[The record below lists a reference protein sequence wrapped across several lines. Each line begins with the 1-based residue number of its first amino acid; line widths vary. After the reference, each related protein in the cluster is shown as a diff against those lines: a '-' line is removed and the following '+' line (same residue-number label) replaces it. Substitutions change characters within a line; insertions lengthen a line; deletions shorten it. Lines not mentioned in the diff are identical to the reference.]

1 MSFYTSLTGLNGA
14 QADIST
20 ISNNVA
26 NVGTT
31 GFKRSRAEFGDIF
44 ATSPLQNA
52 SSAVGSG
59 TILKSIKQ
67 QFTQGNIQSS
77 LNALDLAIS
86 GQGFFAM
93 KPSLTSS
100 QTVYTRNGSFSVNN
114 DRYVVDDKGQYLQVF
129 PVNDDGSVTSTGA
142 ASATNLQ
149 LPVKSGLP
157 NATTL
162 IQLGLNLPA
171 DAAIIPQDPK
181 YTASNPYVFNHNDP
195 TTFNKSTSITIYDS
209 LGNPTIST
217 IYYVKTSNS
226 TDTDPTNKW
235 MTHVF
240 VGDKELNPS
249 LITAKDAQS
258 ATLYVNKF
266 GQTTTDPTQFDPSF
280 VANQPSPLYY
290 QDDQVKKV
298 SSTPAKVVG
307 EIQNTKGFDF
317 GDTDANKVTIV
328 TDPASYSSTHEA
340 NAAVNTSTY
349 WGKDMFTVSVDG
361 STPQSISIGA
371 GSYTGDELAAEMT
384 RAVNAKFS
392 DAKSFRI
399 SDTYRDASGAVNPG
413 NDVFNINLSSTT
425 AEGTSIA
432 LSPPLEIDLLGTAGA
447 TGTPAAVTTTGVK
460 SQQLNYQDLTRDDL
474 ISLAQAKVN
483 EQLNARHNDFGKPA
497 NWVDT
502 NNPPIV
508 VGFDVSSRSLTFKVD
523 PAQLGSDAQLPE
535 NRYQN
540 IQVYNPTNALNDL
553 GIPTQTSSSPAPI
566 GTNSEWMG
574 QAVLPSGPPIT
585 AANDQ
590 RTGITVSY
598 NKDTRQF
605 EFSSGTTGESSK
617 ITVGRTTLAQTTD
630 DALTQINSYDLSHLD
645 MTKAQSVTLESDGR
659 SFTYSY
665 DPATAGSA
673 VLPTGA
679 TGVEGFISNLKQAL
693 PVSFSSTVE
702 NKVGSSGQS
711 EVQTITPWGNLL
723 SGDQFTVNL
732 QLTPTSTST
741 NTIASTPVSQITL
754 PAFDKNAVPAPTP
767 AFRLQKLA
775 DAIQSAIDSQNGVV
789 GSADSSKPVLVQ
801 VSGSSLTFTYQPGFV
816 AHQVSIIQN
825 VRGTDNSNQTP
836 IPLTDRTVIAT
847 PTTVFK
853 AGSSKTP
860 EVQIATLEPEINTN
874 TLQINAG
881 DIYTVSVP
889 KSDGTVV
896 TEDIT
901 VGAIAVG
908 SNGLA
913 ELAAAIQ
920 AEAGGLGTGDLKKTA
935 ASVTADAATN
945 TLSFTFANNAAV
957 VGKFS
962 IKQAKTTP
970 QGGATPVTV
979 RPDSIG
985 PLSIASD
992 GSGHLLVEGSPTGE
1006 PFRLN
1011 LQMNGQVL
1019 PAEPQG
1025 ASLTQPGRQIGQSM
1039 AASATSPLMYQGNND
1054 LLGIGVSKTESIV
1067 SGTGLSSTAA
1077 VAYGGTAITPMNQ
1090 TFVLNEGL
1098 GENKMTFTIDG
1109 ITGSITLPIRAYTGD
1124 TLASAIQQRIN
1135 QIQDPVTG
1143 RVVSGATVSFDP
1155 TNNRL
1160 KFTSGTTGS
1169 SSQFNVVGPANFG
1182 LNAVTQNPGTVPQ
1195 ITPLTQAVD
1204 ENKNPLYV
1212 DANGNITT
1220 VKPSTKSQTWAPLY
1234 LTPGEL
1240 KFDTSGKLS
1249 SPTQGVVY
1257 SPFNPGNGANPLNV
1271 TIDYG
1276 KYSTQY
1282 TQPFSVLSLQQDGY
1296 TSGQLD
1302 GLNIDANGTVRANY
1316 TNGQTKALGKIILA
1330 NFANPNGLK
1339 QVGNSNYVANSV
1351 SGDAVLGQAGADGFG
1366 SIQSGALERSN
1377 VDITEELVDLITAQR
1392 NFQANSKAIETE
1404 TTLTQT
1410 IIQIRG

>member
-20 ISNNVA
+20 ISNNIA

-171 DAAIIPQDPK
+171 DASIIPQDPK

-217 IYYVKTSNS
+217 IYYLKTSNS

-290 QDDQVKKV
+290 QDDQIKKV

-307 EIQNTKGFDF
+307 EIQSAKGFDF
-317 GDTDANKVTIV
+317 GDTDANKVTII
-328 TDPASYSSTHEA
+328 TEPSAYSTTHEA
-340 NAAVNTSTY
+340 NAAINTSTY

-361 STPQSISIGA
+361 STPQSISINA

-392 DAKSFRI
+392 DAKYFRI
-399 SDTYRDASGAVNPG
+399 SDTYRDASNTVIAG
-413 NDVFNINLSSTT
+413 NDVFNINLSSTSP
-425 AEGTSIA
+425 EGTTIA
-432 LSPPLEIDLLGTAGA
+432 LNPPLEIDLLGTAGA
-447 TGTPAAVTTTGVK
+447 AGTPASDTSETTSGVK
-460 SQQLNYQDLTRDDL
+460 TQQLNYQDLTRSDL
-474 ISLAQAKVN
+474 ISLAQTKVN
-483 EQLNARHNDFGKPA
+483 EQLNNRHNDFGKSP
-497 NWVDT
+497 NWIDT
-502 NNPPIV
+502 SNPPIV

-523 PAQLGSDAQLPE
+523 PAQLGTDAQLPE
-535 NRYQN
+535 NRYQS
-540 IQVYNPTNALNDL
+540 IQVYNPTNLVNDL
-553 GIPTQTSSSPAPI
+553 GIPTQTTSTSTPI
-566 GTNSEWMG
+566 GTNSQWSE

-590 RTGITVSY
+590 RTGIIINY

-605 EFSSGTTGESSK
+605 EFSSGTTGENSK
-617 ITVGRTTLAQTTD
+617 IIVGRTTLAQTVD
-630 DALTQINSYDLSHLD
+630 DTMTQINSYDLSHMN
-645 MTKAQSVTLESDGR
+645 MTDKQSITLESDGR
-659 SFTYSY
+659 TFTYSY
-665 DPATAGSA
+665 DPNGLSNSQLTS
-673 VLPTGA
+673 P
-679 TGVEGFISNLKQAL
+679 ESFISNLKQSL
-693 PVSFSSTVE
+693 PVSFSPITESRI
-702 NKVGSSGQS
+702 GSSGQS
-711 EVQTITPWGNLL
+711 EIQSITPWGNLL
-723 SGDQFTVNL
+723 SGDQFTLNM
-732 QLTPTSTST
+732 QLSPSSAST
-741 NTIASTPVSQITL
+741 NTGPSVNISPITL
-754 PAFDKNAVPAPTP
+754 PIFTRADSPSI
-767 AFRLQKLA
+767 RLQKLA
-775 DAIQSAIDSQNGVV
+775 DALQAAIDTQNNV
-789 GSADSSKPVLVQ
+789 SPNDPKPVT
-801 VSGSSLTFTYQPGFV
+801 VSVYGSSLTFTYQPGFV
-816 AHQVSIIQN
+816 SHQIAISQIT
-825 VRGTDNSNQTP
+825 RGIDNSNQSP
-836 IPLTDRTVIAT
+836 IRLTDRTVIST
-847 PTTVFK
+847 STQVDK
-853 AGSSKTP
+853 AGNSKTQ
-860 EVQIATLEPEINTN
+860 EVQTLSLQPTITTN
-874 TLQINAG
+874 TLQIQAG
-881 DIYTVSVP
+881 DVYRITVP
-889 KSDGTVV
+889 KTDGTVA
-896 TEDIT
+896 TEDLT
-901 VGAIAVG
+901 VGAIPPG

-913 ELAAAIQ
+913 ELALAIQ
-920 AEAGGLGTGDLKKTA
+920 TAAGTSGTGDLKKLA
-935 ASVTADAATN
+935 DMVTADTMMN
-945 TLSFTFANNAAV
+945 SVTFTYANNAAI
-957 VGKFS
+957 VGKFA
-962 IKQAKTTP
+962 IQQIKTTP
-970 QGGATPVTV
+970 ANSTAIATV
-979 RPDSIG
+979 RSDSMG
-985 PLSIASD
+985 PISISSD
-992 GSGHLLVEGSPTGE
+992 SNGHLLVEGSPSGE

-1011 LQMNGQVL
+1011 LQINSQVQ

-1039 AASATSPLMYQGNND
+1039 ATSATSPLMFQGNND
-1054 LLGIGVSKTESIV
+1054 LLGIGVSKTETIL
-1067 SGTGLSSTAA
+1067 SGTGLSSSAA
-1077 VAYGGTAITPMNQ
+1077 VAFGGTAITPMNQ

-1135 QIQDPVTG
+1135 QIQDPVSG

-1182 LNAVTQNPGTVPQ
+1182 LNMVTQNPGNVPL

-1204 ENKNPLYV
+1204 QNKNPLYV

-1220 VKPSTKSQTWAPLY
+1220 VKPSTKTQTWAPLY

-1240 KFDTSGKLS
+1240 KFDTSGKLAS
-1249 SPTQGVVY
+1249 STQGVVY
-1257 SPFNPGNGANPLNV
+1257 SPFNPGNGANPLNL

-1351 SGDAVLGQAGADGFG
+1351 SGEAVLGQAGADGFG

-1377 VDITEELVDLITAQR
+1377 VDITEELVTLITAQR

>member
-328 TDPASYSSTHEA
+328 SDPSLYSSTHEA

-361 STPQSISIGA
+361 STPQSISINA

-392 DAKSFRI
+392 DAKYFRI

-447 TGTPAAVTTTGVK
+447 TGTPAASTTTGVK
-460 SQQLNYQDLTRDDL
+460 SQQLNYQDLTRDEL
-474 ISLAQAKVN
+474 ISLAQEKVN
-483 EQLNARHNDFGKPA
+483 QQLNSRHNDFGKPS

-502 NNPPIV
+502 NSPPIV
-508 VGFDVSSRSLTFKVD
+508 VGFDVASRSLTFKVD

-540 IQVYNPTNALNDL
+540 IQVYNPTNTLNDL
-553 GIPTQTSSSPAPI
+553 GLPTQTTSTPTAI

-590 RTGITVSY
+590 RTGITVNY

-617 ITVGRTTLAQTTD
+617 ITVGRTTLAQTAD
-630 DALTQINSYDLSHLD
+630 DTMTQINSYDLSHMD
-645 MTKAQSVTLESDGR
+645 TTKPQSITLESDGR

-665 DPATAGSA
+665 DPAATNNSTLTGSEA
-673 VLPTGA
+673 V
-679 TGVEGFISNLKQAL
+679 ISNLKQAL

-702 NKVGSSGQS
+702 NRVGSSGQS

-723 SGDQFTVNL
+723 SGDQFIVNL
-732 QLTPTSTST
+732 QLTPSTTST
-741 NTIASTPVSQITL
+741 NTGPSVPVGSGGAYGTPITL
-754 PAFDKNAVPAPTP
+754 PAFARSDSPAT
-767 AFRLQKLA
+767 RLQKLA
-775 DAIQSAIDSQNGVV
+775 DMIQAKIDAQNV
-789 GSADSSKPVLVQ
+789 GITPAPVTVT

-816 AHQVSIIQN
+816 SHQISISQIT
-825 VRGTDNSNQTP
+825 RGTDSAGQST
-836 IPLTDRTVIAT
+836 IPLTDRTVVAT
-847 PTTVFK
+847 PTTVTK
-853 AGSSKTP
+853 AGNSKTQ
-860 EVQIATLEPEINTN
+860 EIQTAGLEPEISTN
-874 TLQINAG
+874 TLQIKAG
-881 DIYTVSVP
+881 DVYTVSVP

-896 TEDIT
+896 TENIT
-901 VGAIAVG
+901 VGAITAG
-908 SNGLA
+908 SNGLN

-920 AEAGGLGTGDLKKTA
+920 AKAGSSGTGNLKKTA
-935 ASVTADAATN
+935 DSVTADLTTN
-945 TLSFTFANNAAV
+945 SLVFTYANNAAV
-957 VGKFS
+957 VGKFA

-970 QGGATPVTV
+970 TGGSLSTV
-979 RPDSIG
+979 RPDTIG
-985 PLSIASD
+985 SLSISSD
-992 GSGHLLVEGSPTGE
+992 SNGHLLIEGSPTGE

-1011 LQMNGQVL
+1011 LQTNGQVL

-1054 LLGIGVSKTESIV
+1054 LLGIGVSKTETIL
-1067 SGTGLSSTAA
+1067 SGTGLASTAA
-1077 VAYGGTAITPMNQ
+1077 VAFGGTAITPMNQ

-1109 ITGSITLPIRAYTGD
+1109 ITGSIALPIRAYTGD

-1135 QIQDPVTG
+1135 QIQDPATG
-1143 RVVSGATVSFDP
+1143 RVVSGATVAFDP

-1160 KFTSGTTGS
+1160 KFTSGTTGA

-1182 LNAVTQNPGTVPQ
+1182 LNAVTQNPGRVPQ

-1220 VKPSTKSQTWAPLY
+1220 VKPSIKSQSWAPLY

-1257 SPFNPGNGANPLNV
+1257 SPFNPGNGANPLNL

>member
-483 EQLNARHNDFGKPA
+483 EQLNVRHNDFGKPA

-617 ITVGRTTLAQTTD
+617 ITVGRTTLAQTAD
-630 DALTQINSYDLSHLD
+630 DTMTQINSYDLSHMD
-645 MTKAQSVTLESDGR
+645 MSKPQTVTLESDGR

-665 DPATAGSA
+665 DPAANNNTQLASPEA
-673 VLPTGA
+673 
-679 TGVEGFISNLKQAL
+679 FISKLKQSM
-693 PVSFSSTVE
+693 PVSFSPTAE

-732 QLTPTSTST
+732 QLAPSTTST
-741 NTIASTPVSQITL
+741 NTGPSVPVGPITL
-754 PAFDKNAVPAPTP
+754 PTFARSDSSAT
-767 AFRLQKLA
+767 RLQKLA
-775 DAIQSAIDSQNGVV
+775 DTLQTAIDTQNSGISPSPVV
-789 GSADSSKPVLVQ
+789 VA

-816 AHQVSIIQN
+816 SHQISIAQN
-825 VRGTDNSNQTP
+825 TRGVDDLSQSP

-847 PTTVFK
+847 PTTVTK
-853 AGSSKTP
+853 AGNSKTQ
-860 EVQIATLEPEINTN
+860 EVQTAGLQPEINTN
-874 TLQINAG
+874 TLQIQAG
-881 DIYTVSVP
+881 DVYTVSVP

-901 VGAIAVG
+901 VGAIAAG

-920 AEAGGLGTGDLKKTA
+920 TEAGGTGTGNLKKTA
-935 ASVTADAATN
+935 DTVVADLTTN
-945 TLSFTFANNAAV
+945 SLVFTYANNAAV

-962 IKQAKTTP
+962 IKQTKTTP
-970 QGGATPVTV
+970 PNSATISTV
-979 RPDSIG
+979 RPDTIG
-985 PLSIASD
+985 ALSISSD
-992 GSGHLLVEGSPTGE
+992 SNGHLLVEGSPSGE

-1011 LQMNGQVL
+1011 LQTNGQVQ

-1054 LLGIGVSKTESIV
+1054 LLGIGASKTESIV

-1220 VKPSTKSQTWAPLY
+1220 VKPSTKSQSWAPLY

>member
-142 ASATNLQ
+142 SSATNLQ

-157 NATTL
+157 NATTK

-226 TDTDPTNKW
+226 TDTDPSNKW
-235 MTHVF
+235 DTHVF
-240 VGDKELNPS
+240 VGDKELNPA

-258 ATLYVNKF
+258 STLYVNKF

-298 SSTPAKVVG
+298 SSTPAMVVG
-307 EIQNTKGFDF
+307 AIQKGGFDF
-317 GDTDANKVTIV
+317 GDTDANKVNIV
-328 TDPASYSSTHEA
+328 TDPAQYGTTHEA
-340 NAAVNTSTY
+340 DSQLNTSTY
-349 WGKDMFTVSVDG
+349 WGTDMFTISVDG
-361 STPQSISIGA
+361 STPKSISINA
-371 GSYTGDELAAEMT
+371 GSYTGDQLAAEMT
-384 RAVNAKFS
+384 RAVNSKFS
-392 DAKSFRI
+392 DSNYFRI
-399 SDTYRDASGAVNPG
+399 NDTYRDIGGGVVAG
-413 NDVFNINLSSTT
+413 NDVFNINLTSTT
-425 AEGTSIA
+425 TNGTSVS
-432 LSPPLEIDLLGTAGA
+432 LTPPLEIDLLGTAGS
-447 TGTPAAVTTTGVK
+447 TGTPQVGSK
-460 SQQLNYQDLTRDDL
+460 SQQLTYQNLTREDL
-474 ISLAQAKVN
+474 INLAQAKVN
-483 EQLNARHNDFGKPA
+483 EQLNARHNEFGKTTG
-497 NWVDT
+497 WVDT
-502 NNPPIV
+502 NNPPIK
-508 VGFDVSSRSLTFKVD
+508 VGFDVSSRSLTFTVD
-523 PAQLGSDAQLPE
+523 PSQLGPDATLPQ
-535 NRYQN
+535 NRYQTV
-540 IQVYNPTNALNDL
+540 QVYNPTSTPNDL
-553 GIPTQTSSSPAPI
+553 GLPPQTSSSVAPI
-566 GTNSEWMG
+566 GTNSQWMG
-574 QAVLPSGPPIT
+574 EAVLPSGPPIT
-585 AANDQ
+585 ATVDQ
-590 RTGITVSY
+590 RTGITITY

-605 EFSSGTTGESSK
+605 EFSSGTTGEQSS
-617 ITVGRTTLAQTTD
+617 IQVGRALLAGAGDVQ
-630 DALTQINSYDLSHLD
+630 QQKNSYDLSKLSMKSTTTD
-645 MTKAQSVTLESDGR
+645 NNFTLETDGK
-659 SFTYSY
+659 SFTYTLPAGKSV
-665 DPATAGSA
+665 DPAG
-673 VLPTGA
+673 LA
-679 TGVEGFISNLKQAL
+679 TGNVMNPETFISNLQQAI
-693 PVSFSSTVE
+693 PVSFSATKQNQAGGTGLQE
-702 NKVGSSGQS
+702 M
-711 EVQTITPWGNLL
+711 QTITPWGNLL
-723 SGDQFTVNL
+723 GGDTFSLTMQASAASASGQQNTVVTIPAIAMD
-732 QLTPTSTST
+732 TPILDPASNPAKTATTAAQRVSALAVKVNASIAAYYTGKSLGTPPTASTS
-741 NTIASTPVSQITL
+741 S
-754 PAFDKNAVPAPTP
+754 D
-767 AFRLQKLA
+767 
-775 DAIQSAIDSQNGVV
+775 
-789 GSADSSKPVLVQ
+789 
-801 VSGSSLTFTYQPGFV
+801 GSSLVFTYPNGFV
-816 AHQVSIIQN
+816 SSSVSMAQTI
-825 VRGTDNSNQTP
+825 RGTDGNAALTA
-836 IPLTDRTVIAT
+836 IPFTNRTIET
-847 PTTVFK
+847 SPTVTTQL
-853 AGSSKTP
+853 GNLKTP
-860 EVQIATLEPEINTN
+860 EIQETMLQTTQSSGN
-874 TLQINAG
+874 LQIYAG
-881 DIYTVSVP
+881 EQYAISIPRSDGGVDTKTVTVGAVAQG
-889 KSDGTVV
+889 SDGT
-896 TEDIT
+896 
-901 VGAIAVG
+901 
-908 SNGLA
+908 A
-913 ELAAAIQ
+913 ELTAAMKTAFPSSGTFAIDPNNP
-920 AEAGGLGTGDLKKTA
+920 GGITLTYPLGTII
-935 ASVTADAATN
+935 
-945 TLSFTFANNAAV
+945 
-957 VGKFS
+957 GKFS
-962 IKQAKTTP
+962 INQVKANVSGT
-970 QGGATPVTV
+970 ANVETV
-979 RPDSIG
+979 RPDPIG
-985 PLSIASD
+985 PISLSSD
-992 GSGHLLVEGSPTGE
+992 GNGHLIVQGSPTGE
-1006 PFRLN
+1006 TFRLN
-1011 LQMNGQVL
+1011 VQASGNVV
-1019 PAEPQG
+1019 PEEAQG
-1025 ASLTQPGRQIGQSM
+1025 ASQTQPGRQIGQSM
-1039 AASATSPLMYQGNND
+1039 ALNSTSPVLFTGDNA
-1054 LLGIGVSKTESIV
+1054 LLGIGATKTTTTV
-1067 SGTGLSSTAA
+1067 AGSGLTSTAA
-1077 VAYGGTAITPMNQ
+1077 VAYGSTAITPMNQ
-1090 TFVLNEGL
+1090 TFLLNEGL

-1109 ITGSITLPIRAYTGD
+1109 ITGAITLPIRAYTGD
-1124 TLASAIQQRIN
+1124 TLAAAIQQRIN
-1135 QIQDPVTG
+1135 EIQDPATG
-1143 RVVSGATVSFDP
+1143 RVVSGATVAFDP

-1182 LNAVTQNPGTVPQ
+1182 LNTVTQDPGTVPQ

-1204 ENKNPLYV
+1204 ANKNPLYV
-1212 DANGNITT
+1212 DASGSITT
-1220 VKPSTKSQTWAPLY
+1220 VKPTTKTQSWSPLY

-1404 TTLTQT
+1404 TTLTTT

>member
-290 QDDQVKKV
+290 QDDQVNKV

-460 SQQLNYQDLTRDDL
+460 SQQLNYQDLTREDL

-617 ITVGRTTLAQTTD
+617 ITVGRTTLAQTAD
-630 DALTQINSYDLSHLD
+630 DTMTQINSYDLSHMD
-645 MTKAQSVTLESDGR
+645 MSKPQTVTLESDGR

-665 DPATAGSA
+665 DPAANNNTQLASPEA
-673 VLPTGA
+673 
-679 TGVEGFISNLKQAL
+679 FISKLKQSM
-693 PVSFSSTVE
+693 PVSFSPTAE

-732 QLTPTSTST
+732 QLAPSTTST
-741 NTIASTPVSQITL
+741 NTGPSVPVGPITL
-754 PAFDKNAVPAPTP
+754 PTFARSDSSAT
-767 AFRLQKLA
+767 RLQKLA
-775 DAIQSAIDSQNGVV
+775 DTLQTAIDTQNSGISPSPVV
-789 GSADSSKPVLVQ
+789 VA

-816 AHQVSIIQN
+816 SHQISIAQN
-825 VRGTDNSNQTP
+825 TRGVDDLSQSP

-847 PTTVFK
+847 PTTVTK
-853 AGSSKTP
+853 AGNSKTQ
-860 EVQIATLEPEINTN
+860 EVQTAGLQPEINTN
-874 TLQINAG
+874 TLQIQAG
-881 DIYTVSVP
+881 DVYTVSVP

-901 VGAIAVG
+901 VGAIAAG

-920 AEAGGLGTGDLKKTA
+920 TEAGGTGTGNLKKTA
-935 ASVTADAATN
+935 DTVVADLTTN
-945 TLSFTFANNAAV
+945 SLVFTYANNAAV

-962 IKQAKTTP
+962 IKQTKTTP
-970 QGGATPVTV
+970 PNSATISTV
-979 RPDSIG
+979 RPDTIG
-985 PLSIASD
+985 ALSISSD
-992 GSGHLLVEGSPTGE
+992 SNGHLLVEGSPSGE

-1011 LQMNGQVL
+1011 LQTNGQVQ

-1054 LLGIGVSKTESIV
+1054 LLGIGASKTESIV

>member
-447 TGTPAAVTTTGVK
+447 TGTPAAETTTGVK
-460 SQQLNYQDLTRDDL
+460 SQQLNYQDLTREDL

-483 EQLNARHNDFGKPA
+483 EQLNVRHNDFGKPA

-630 DALTQINSYDLSHLD
+630 DTMTQINSYDLSHMD
-645 MTKAQSVTLESDGR
+645 MSKPQTVTLESDGR

-665 DPATAGSA
+665 DPAANNNTQLASPEA
-673 VLPTGA
+673 
-679 TGVEGFISNLKQAL
+679 FISKLKQSM
-693 PVSFSSTVE
+693 PVSFSPTAE

-732 QLTPTSTST
+732 QLAPSTTST
-741 NTIASTPVSQITL
+741 NTGPSVPVGPITL
-754 PAFDKNAVPAPTP
+754 PTFARSDSSAT
-767 AFRLQKLA
+767 RLQKLA
-775 DAIQSAIDSQNGVV
+775 DTLQTAIDTQNSGISPSPVV
-789 GSADSSKPVLVQ
+789 VA

-816 AHQVSIIQN
+816 SHQISIAQN
-825 VRGTDNSNQTP
+825 TRGVDDLSQSP

-847 PTTVFK
+847 PTTVTK
-853 AGSSKTP
+853 AGNSKTQ
-860 EVQIATLEPEINTN
+860 EVQTAGLQPEINTN
-874 TLQINAG
+874 TLQIQAG
-881 DIYTVSVP
+881 DVYTVSVP

-901 VGAIAVG
+901 VGAIAAG

-920 AEAGGLGTGDLKKTA
+920 TEAGGTGTGNLKKTA
-935 ASVTADAATN
+935 DTVVADLTTN
-945 TLSFTFANNAAV
+945 SLVFTYANNAAV

-962 IKQAKTTP
+962 IKQTKTTP
-970 QGGATPVTV
+970 PNSATISTV
-979 RPDSIG
+979 RPDTIG
-985 PLSIASD
+985 ALSISSD
-992 GSGHLLVEGSPTGE
+992 SNGHLLVEGSPSGE

-1011 LQMNGQVL
+1011 LQTNGQVQ

-1054 LLGIGVSKTESIV
+1054 LLGIGASKTESIV

-1220 VKPSTKSQTWAPLY
+1220 VKPSTKSQSWAPLY